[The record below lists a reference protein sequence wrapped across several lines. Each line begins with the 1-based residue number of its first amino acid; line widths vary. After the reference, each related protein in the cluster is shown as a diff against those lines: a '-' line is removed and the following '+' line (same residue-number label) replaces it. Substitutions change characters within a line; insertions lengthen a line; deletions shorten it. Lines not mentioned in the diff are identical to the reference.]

1 MLGFDV
7 QTFGFRQWEAKC
19 YTKEFNGSQ
28 EAKGLWLLSNIRTKT
43 RPFNVE
49 TYNRGQIL

>member
-7 QTFGFRQWEAKC
+7 QTFGFQQWEAKC

-28 EAKGLWLLSNIRTKT
+28 QAKSLWWLFNIGT
-43 RPFNVE
+43 
-49 TYNRGQIL
+49 